1 MTKLSTSFLLDSEKV
16 TRFTEQGP
24 GTEPLQ
30 HEAPR
35 EEFWQLLGAV
45 APSST
50 GILPP
55 GVMSIRRG
63 GGFTQLVIETEPGVY
78 LTCWGASEYGGHAVY
93 QLAMPWRYIIGV
105 YKGPDLIGARLFY
118 SPRRI
123 THERQV
129 LYHSNVPNINC
140 KSYGTDNGVGWI
152 CLYHQGYKATDIAD
166 MARYLTDRASG
177 AEPYNDANMSGTDGP
192 RFYHGMLQAAK
203 IEGREFLYDPHAWEA
218 KTTDEG
224 FEWALEPDLWVP
236 VLVKSNDIQTM
247 HEPEGI
253 PLTLGM
259 AMSYPSKFYYDDP
272 HQPKLYDAADH
283 HLDWEKTP
291 AAGTTGVRLRS
302 GNFVSPLQQLW
313 DALQAGFTA
322 VAAKKAKPAKRDL
335 TPLEQ
340 PPEVFKGLKWMPSSF
355 RPTHTVA
362 KGSTDEKFYCE
373 DCGAEASIVDEDEQ
387 WWCKKHYPY
396 KPCKQCGDQYW
407 FEDLVKMTKT
417 SHLKLLD
424 GITRSSLLCPDCFRS
439 LTAEAEMK
447 IAEAEEM
454 ERDEEPGLV
463 EEPARKTP
471 RKAPS
476 KSKAKAV
483 ATAAK

>member
-1 MTKLSTSFLLDSEKV
+1 MIKLSTSFLLDSEKV
-16 TRFTEQGP
+16 TRFTDQPTG
-24 GTEPLQ
+24 EPLQ

-35 EEFWQLLGAV
+35 DEFWQLLGAV

-118 SPRRI
+118 SPKRI

-129 LYHSNVPNINC
+129 LYHTNVPNINC
-140 KSYGTDNGVGWI
+140 KGYGTDNGVGWI
-152 CLYHQGYKATDIAD
+152 CLYHLGYKATDIAD

-177 AEPYNDANMSGTDGP
+177 AEPYNDGNMSGTDGP

-203 IEGREFLYDPHAWEA
+203 ITDREFLYNPHMWEA
-218 KTTDEG
+218 KTAKEG
-224 FEWALEPDLWVP
+224 FEWTLEPDLWVP
-236 VLVKSNDIQTM
+236 VLVESEDVQTK
-247 HEPEGI
+247 HEPKGI

-272 HQPKLYDAADH
+272 QQPKLYDAMDH
-283 HLDWEKTP
+283 GLDWEKIP
-291 AAGTTGVRLRS
+291 DKNKTGVRVRS
-302 GNFVSPLQQLW
+302 GNFISPIQQLW
-313 DALQAGFTA
+313 DSLQTGFTA
-322 VAAKKAKPAKRDL
+322 VTTKKAKPTKRDL
-335 TPLEQ
+335 SPLEQ
-340 PPEVFKGLKWMPSSF
+340 PPETFKGLAWMPSSF
-355 RPTHTVA
+355 HVTHTIA
-362 KGSTDEKFYCE
+362 KGSSEGTDLYYCE
-373 DCGAEASIVDEDEQ
+373 QCSAQGEMEDDDGY
-387 WWCKKHYPY
+387 WYCAKHWPY
-396 KPCKQCGDQYW
+396 KACKQCGDQFYA
-407 FEDLVKMTKT
+407 EDMFKMTKT
-417 SHLKLLD
+417 THLKVLD
-424 GITRSSLLCPDCFRS
+424 NGLKRSDLLCEDCFTT
-439 LTAEAEMK
+439 LTADAEMK

-454 ERDEEPGLV
+454 EAEEEPELV

-476 KSKAKAV
+476 KAKAV